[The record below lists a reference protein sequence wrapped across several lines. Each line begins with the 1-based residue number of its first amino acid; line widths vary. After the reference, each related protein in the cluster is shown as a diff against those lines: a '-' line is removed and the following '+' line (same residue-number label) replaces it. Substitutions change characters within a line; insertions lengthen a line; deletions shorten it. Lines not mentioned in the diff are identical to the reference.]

1 MPGEESQTA
10 TGSSDEKGNNIW
22 SLLPSFDPTTDDA
35 REYRDKV
42 IFLHSICPARDRSM
56 LAPRLAMLCK
66 GTAWSQ
72 VKALD
77 ATKLM
82 DAESGV
88 KVLLQA
94 LATWDE
100 SAELQTYEK
109 FEKAI
114 YKTQQKNDESTM
126 SFVNRLTVAF
136 HELGDQTTIKE
147 LRAFILLRQS
157 GLSSED
163 KRKVITMTG
172 GDMEAKKIEQA
183 MRTLSTRILASG
195 TEMRKKVYP
204 ANYVEEDFDEANLVD
219 DGIDEEALLEQWA
232 EQGDED
238 ALFVTEYEEQVLD
251 LVQELPEMANCFSAY
266 AAARNRLK
274 ERVQNRGF
282 WPNRSAKGGRG
293 KGQNGGKSRGRGT
306 SARRSLSDRIANS
319 NCRICGRKGH
329 WRLECPMRSTS
340 STTSASNA
348 GEVSN
353 FAASLDR
360 VPEDPLNEPMIMDAH
375 TALEDELPKHTI
387 GVEEFFQNLSLASSS
402 HESSAVDKS
411 VNNQKDKKRSSPVP
425 SLIKVQSSITN
436 MEQHEELVVLNPAVM
451 LAAADIASN
460 RLLQLCRKWGKLRDA
475 TECWDR
481 ALIAE
486 RAEVAILDTGASRTV
501 VGKENF
507 KRFTAQLPEWIR
519 RKIRMSASSV
529 VFRFGN
535 NATQPSIQTAHVP
548 FGQKQ
553 WFPVEIVAGQTPFLL
568 SNAFLR
574 QLQCKLDFKDGTLWI
589 PKWQKKIPLTVGNR
603 GLYLVDIPKLLD
615 LSSEVATIAVE
626 TNTEPTDMNASLS
639 SSSPF
644 ELPQPSSSP
653 SPLSSAH
660 HGPQATLRAGAE
672 RPRGRRPQSRDSREA
687 GGKADRSENP
697 GRVERLHIG
706 DRQASRQAVWRC
718 SRTRSRIRSLFGQS
732 GRDRSVPS
740 QLPELCGGSQQCKD
754 AGQDADLPFTRTR
767 IHENTNA
774 GSSQE
779 NGAARHAQESLRSGS
794 GPEGSDDSR
803 VNEPVIVRSPS
814 ASEANNGGEAQ
825 SLLGPGGLRRD
836 PRDPDEGGCGSR
848 VHQATGDA
856 DGRAPARLGP
866 SSTVPRELREAVTE
880 SKVPETKLDPDQTAF
895 LLQSLEALH
904 AECVQDVHELGRRH
918 VSLPSVSTPKING
931 QSCLEVNTGRV
942 GLLKPI
948 ITAHGG
954 QCRQVELTARDLRQ
968 FSKSSG
974 IWKTLKEW
982 QPTHVWVN
990 FRDVGMRSDVRILG
1004 LELCSELY
1012 FEQVERGG
1020 HFHLFS
1026 EGIFED
1032 VDSECAAEMLAGTL
1046 LTDFNLSKFPKAPR
1060 FRGNCFLNQ
1069 RAMIRTTSVELH
1081 EALDHR
1087 YLQRQP
1093 QIPSDPQVDRRHCRY
1108 REGLAKNV
1116 VRYILKKSPEKP
1128 LIREELCA
1136 HIDDKREASETLT
1149 QQALKRRR
1157 RYTHKQ
1163 SPRQES
1169 YGKSEATWQGV
1180 LRKLNTR
1187 VPRVGNHVIAPE
1199 DELIESIQQL
1209 VPNLKVH
1216 HAEACKGV
1224 NRLRI
1229 PVGSYNPREVTHRYT
1244 VVMNRHNGEIEADDN
1259 VEHWA
1264 VLPKYKQVRA
1274 GKPARIALTM
1284 FGVPPEQ
1291 VPVNPET
1298 SPVGD
1303 TSSRT
1308 RSAVSMTPVDPE
1320 PTESK
1325 IAWGP
1330 PPIANHGPAFL
1341 KLSPEE
1347 RGDLRQ
1353 LHHNLGHPDPQK
1365 MMRYLR
1371 HGGADKGVQ
1380 QAALEYQCDACTESR
1395 KGFTAARPSAIHE
1408 NLAFNTKVGM
1418 DLVTWRNA
1426 KGHDFHFVHFLD
1438 ESTLFHLGSE
1448 CRGGASEVMEH
1459 FETVWANWA
1468 GYPQEVYVDPGGEFV
1483 SDAFAVRMQE
1493 TGVHVKMSASD
1504 SHWQLGRTE
1513 IHGSTVKGMLS
1524 KMDLEKAIDSS
1535 LDFQAA
1541 LRQVFHAKNTLC
1553 RADGYTPQQSV
1564 LGISPRLPGSLLSD
1578 SNAAPHAL
1586 ADSATTEGE
1595 RFLERLRLRESAR
1608 RAFHYV
1614 DNSSSFRRALLR
1626 RTRPLRQDWE
1636 KGDLV
1641 LYWKR
1646 RGGNLR
1652 REHGRW
1658 HGPAENLAIEKQK
1671 VVWLSHAGRLIRASP
1686 EQLRAA
1692 SLREWARL
1700 PKDSLGHP
1708 LEQGRDLKEKL
1719 KQAPSFLDLEDE
1731 GTPTD
1736 EDMLAPLEERSEG
1749 GSLPEPEP
1757 DSEEATVESTRPNIL
1772 SVPPD
1777 FPLPD
1782 LTPQQLENQAASQN
1796 IPVPDDSMSDLE
1808 FGDTETQGSEETS
1821 DVMFGVVDQCWEIDV
1836 TPPETWQL
1844 PQTVDEDMI
1853 FLASESRKKRV
1864 EVRLRDLTVSDQKR
1878 FAAAK
1883 HKEVN
1888 AWLSHGT
1895 VRRIVKGK
1903 IPPKNIMRRRWIYTW
1918 KTAEANDPANPD
1930 GRKAKARLV
1939 ILGFEDPDI
1948 DWVPNDAP
1956 TLTKDGRQ
1964 LLIQKIA
1971 SNRWQLCSFDIS
1983 TAFLHGKGDGRL
1995 LGIQAP
2001 GEIREAL
2008 GMGPQ
2013 DDCELKGGAYGRI
2026 DAPYLWY
2033 QELRKALLDLN
2044 FQQCPLDP
2052 CLFSL
2057 SSRDTTGQS
2066 RSHGVIGI
2074 HVDDGICGGDS
2085 VFHAALEKLRQRF
2098 SFGSFEKGSF
2108 VFTGIRLHQWDDMSI
2123 EMDQTDYIESI
2134 DAINV
2139 PRDRWKHPDAPVT
2152 EAERRLLRQLIG
2164 SLQHAAVHTRADVCA
2179 KVGELQSAVNQ
2190 AKVFHLL
2197 EANRVLQEAKQHHVS
2212 IMVVP
2217 IAESELTFC
2226 AFSDASFASN
2236 TKNHAHQGTVIFSTS
2251 ASILENNTAVVCP
2264 MAWASKKISRVVRS
2278 TLGAEAIALSNTV
2291 DRLSWIRILWAW
2303 LKNDQVAWHRPEEAL
2318 QSEPTAAAVTDCKS
2332 VYDIISRTAPPQC
2345 EEHRTTIECL
2355 LIRQRMQDNCRLRW
2369 VASQAMLA
2377 DCLTKSMDASR
2388 LRECLRTGRYSLFD
2402 EDRVLKQ
2409 RADKRQ
2415 QLRWVKGEPEEV
2427 VPEERG
2433 EACLHS
2439 SHEK

>member
-1 MPGEESQTA
+1 
-10 TGSSDEKGNNIW
+10 
-22 SLLPSFDPTTDDA
+22 
-35 REYRDKV
+35 
-42 IFLHSICPARDRSM
+42 
-56 LAPRLAMLCK
+56 
-66 GTAWSQ
+66 
-72 VKALD
+72 
-77 ATKLM
+77 
-82 DAESGV
+82 
-88 KVLLQA
+88 
-94 LATWDE
+94 
-100 SAELQTYEK
+100 
-109 FEKAI
+109 
-114 YKTQQKNDESTM
+114 
-126 SFVNRLTVAF
+126 
-136 HELGDQTTIKE
+136 
-147 LRAFILLRQS
+147 
-157 GLSSED
+157 
-163 KRKVITMTG
+163 
-172 GDMEAKKIEQA
+172 
-183 MRTLSTRILASG
+183 
-195 TEMRKKVYP
+195 
-204 ANYVEEDFDEANLVD
+204 
-219 DGIDEEALLEQWA
+219 
-232 EQGDED
+232 
-238 ALFVTEYEEQVLD
+238 
-251 LVQELPEMANCFSAY
+251 
-266 AAARNRLK
+266 
-274 ERVQNRGF
+274 
-282 WPNRSAKGGRG
+282 
-293 KGQNGGKSRGRGT
+293 
-306 SARRSLSDRIANS
+306 
-319 NCRICGRKGH
+319 
-329 WRLECPMRSTS
+329 
-340 STTSASNA
+340 
-348 GEVSN
+348 
-353 FAASLDR
+353 
-360 VPEDPLNEPMIMDAH
+360 
-375 TALEDELPKHTI
+375 
-387 GVEEFFQNLSLASSS
+387 
-402 HESSAVDKS
+402 
-411 VNNQKDKKRSSPVP
+411 
-425 SLIKVQSSITN
+425 
-436 MEQHEELVVLNPAVM
+436 
-451 LAAADIASN
+451 
-460 RLLQLCRKWGKLRDA
+460 
-475 TECWDR
+475 
-481 ALIAE
+481 
-486 RAEVAILDTGASRTV
+486 
-501 VGKENF
+501 
-507 KRFTAQLPEWIR
+507 
-519 RKIRMSASSV
+519 
-529 VFRFGN
+529 
-535 NATQPSIQTAHVP
+535 
-548 FGQKQ
+548 
-553 WFPVEIVAGQTPFLL
+553 
-568 SNAFLR
+568 
-574 QLQCKLDFKDGTLWI
+574 
-589 PKWQKKIPLTVGNR
+589 
-603 GLYLVDIPKLLD
+603 
-615 LSSEVATIAVE
+615 
-626 TNTEPTDMNASLS
+626 
-639 SSSPF
+639 
-644 ELPQPSSSP
+644 
-653 SPLSSAH
+653 
-660 HGPQATLRAGAE
+660 
-672 RPRGRRPQSRDSREA
+672 
-687 GGKADRSENP
+687 
-697 GRVERLHIG
+697 
-706 DRQASRQAVWRC
+706 
-718 SRTRSRIRSLFGQS
+718 
-732 GRDRSVPS
+732 
-740 QLPELCGGSQQCKD
+740 
-754 AGQDADLPFTRTR
+754 
-767 IHENTNA
+767 
-774 GSSQE
+774 
-779 NGAARHAQESLRSGS
+779 
-794 GPEGSDDSR
+794 
-803 VNEPVIVRSPS
+803 
-814 ASEANNGGEAQ
+814 
-825 SLLGPGGLRRD
+825 
-836 PRDPDEGGCGSR
+836 
-848 VHQATGDA
+848 
-856 DGRAPARLGP
+856 
-866 SSTVPRELREAVTE
+866 
-880 SKVPETKLDPDQTAF
+880 
-895 LLQSLEALH
+895 
-904 AECVQDVHELGRRH
+904 
-918 VSLPSVSTPKING
+918 
-931 QSCLEVNTGRV
+931 
-942 GLLKPI
+942 
-948 ITAHGG
+948 
-954 QCRQVELTARDLRQ
+954 
-968 FSKSSG
+968 
-974 IWKTLKEW
+974 
-982 QPTHVWVN
+982 
-990 FRDVGMRSDVRILG
+990 
-1004 LELCSELY
+1004 
-1012 FEQVERGG
+1012 
-1020 HFHLFS
+1020 
-1026 EGIFED
+1026 
-1032 VDSECAAEMLAGTL
+1032 
-1046 LTDFNLSKFPKAPR
+1046 
-1060 FRGNCFLNQ
+1060 
-1069 RAMIRTTSVELH
+1069 
-1081 EALDHR
+1081 
-1087 YLQRQP
+1087 
-1093 QIPSDPQVDRRHCRY
+1093 
-1108 REGLAKNV
+1108 
-1116 VRYILKKSPEKP
+1116 
-1128 LIREELCA
+1128 
-1136 HIDDKREASETLT
+1136 
-1149 QQALKRRR
+1149 
-1157 RYTHKQ
+1157 
-1163 SPRQES
+1163 
-1169 YGKSEATWQGV
+1169 
-1180 LRKLNTR
+1180 
-1187 VPRVGNHVIAPE
+1187 
-1199 DELIESIQQL
+1199 
-1209 VPNLKVH
+1209 
-1216 HAEACKGV
+1216 
-1224 NRLRI
+1224 
-1229 PVGSYNPREVTHRYT
+1229 
-1244 VVMNRHNGEIEADDN
+1244 
-1259 VEHWA
+1259 
-1264 VLPKYKQVRA
+1264 
-1274 GKPARIALTM
+1274 
-1284 FGVPPEQ
+1284 
-1291 VPVNPET
+1291 
-1298 SPVGD
+1298 
-1303 TSSRT
+1303 
-1308 RSAVSMTPVDPE
+1308 
-1320 PTESK
+1320 
-1325 IAWGP
+1325 
-1330 PPIANHGPAFL
+1330 
-1341 KLSPEE
+1341 
-1347 RGDLRQ
+1347 
-1353 LHHNLGHPDPQK
+1353 
-1365 MMRYLR
+1365 
-1371 HGGADKGVQ
+1371 
-1380 QAALEYQCDACTESR
+1380 
-1395 KGFTAARPSAIHE
+1395 
-1408 NLAFNTKVGM
+1408 
-1418 DLVTWRNA
+1418 
-1426 KGHDFHFVHFLD
+1426 
-1438 ESTLFHLGSE
+1438 
-1448 CRGGASEVMEH
+1448 MEH

-1658 HGPAENLAIEKQK
+1658 HGPAEIIAIEKQK

-1796 IPVPDDSMSDLE
+1796 IPVPDDNMSDLE
-1808 FGDTETQGSEETS
+1808 FGDTEMQGSEETS

-1895 VRRIVKGK
+1895 
-1903 IPPKNIMRRRWIYTW
+1903 
-1918 KTAEANDPANPD
+1918 
-1930 GRKAKARLV
+1930 
-1939 ILGFEDPDI
+1939 
-1948 DWVPNDAP
+1948 
-1956 TLTKDGRQ
+1956 
-1964 LLIQKIA
+1964 
-1971 SNRWQLCSFDIS
+1971 
-1983 TAFLHGKGDGRL
+1983 
-1995 LGIQAP
+1995 AP

-2139 PRDRWKHPDAPVT
+2139 PRDRRKHPDAPVT

-2164 SLQHAAVHTRADVCA
+2164 SLQYAAVHTRADVCA

-2415 QLRWVKGEPEEV
+2415 QLRWVKGEPEEG

-2439 SHEK
+2439 SHEKQDFWRLDRARGVIERVHRSPRWERFTPIGVGECPVEFGSIGVERTTIANLSSGKRIISSDIWVGSNAYLRENEAWTGITRFQLNEPSTQGTVSSNTSHKFS